1 VRKRT
6 RLSPR
11 SSLFNGG
18 QPRHAVA
25 PLSSEASDS
34 RTLAGRSERLL
45 RVDLHVHTNYSPDSL
60 TSPTAVAHWAKLRG
74 LSALA
79 ITDHNTIE
87 GALAVRSL
95 GVIRVIVG
103 EEISTP
109 EGELIGL
116 FLNKTIPPQPSLE
129 EAIQAIRAQ
138 RGVVYAPH
146 PCDRVRGSAM
156 GADALT
162 RIAPDLDI
170 VECLNARVTW
180 RADNAKA
187 HALATELGIS
197 CAAGSDAHQGPEI
210 GHAYTQMPF
219 FEDAPGLLRSIARAT
234 LHGHE
239 SSPLVHAGSTYARVV
254 KQMLHRRQG

>member
-1 VRKRT
+1 M
-6 RLSPR
+6 
-11 SSLFNGG
+11 
-18 QPRHAVA
+18 
-25 PLSSEASDS
+25 
-34 RTLAGRSERLL
+34 
-45 RVDLHVHTNYSPDSL
+45 RVDLHAHTSYSPDSL
-60 TSPTAVAHWAKLRG
+60 TSPKTIVRWAKLRG
-74 LSALA
+74 LDALA

-87 GALAVRSL
+87 GALAVRAL
-95 GVIRVIVG
+95 KVLPIIVG

-109 EGELIGL
+109 EGEVIGL
-116 FLNKTIPPQPSLE
+116 FLTETIPPQPSLRA
-129 EAIQAIRAQ
+129 AIEAIRAQ

-156 GADALT
+156 GADALA

-180 RADNAKA
+180 RADNAQA
-187 HALATELGIS
+187 RALARDLGIP

-219 FEDAPGLLRSIARAT
+219 FEDTPSLLRSIARAT

-239 SSPLVHAGSTYARVV
+239 SSPLIHAGSTYARVL
-254 KQMLHRRQG
+254 KQMIHWRQS